1 MTKVSPYILDQE
13 LSDQDDWE
21 WQELIQ
27 DMHQS
32 DWWETNSDHQHWSW
46 YMERHNRLEEGWTLI
61 IINPDHKN
69 ITVAHW
75 LKQQGVEFEY
85 CNNEF
90 LIQDS
95 RYATLVAIK
104 WS

>member
-1 MTKVSPYILDQE
+1 MEKDRL
-13 LSDQDDWE
+13 LS
-21 WQELIQ
+21 
-27 DMHQS
+27 
-32 DWWETNSDHQHWSW
+32 
-46 YMERHNRLEEGWTLI
+46 RGWTHT

-69 ITVAHW
+69 FTVALW
-75 LKQQGVEFEY
+75 LKQQGAKFEY

-95 RYATLVAIK
+95 RYATMVAIK